1 MVTNDPLETHQAKLE
16 RASKPAPI
24 ILDKA
29 RPKDIVLSLGVAYG
43 RGTGKFY
50 SFMASLVMSVQEESL
65 GFDPDALA
73 KKYALERDKR
83 VRVDGNDQ
91 YQEVIG
97 DFAYFVEDPYIQSE
111 LKREQIDDEVEVV
124 IIGGGFGGLLAAA
137 RLREAGIDDFR
148 LIEKG
153 GDFGGTW
160 YWNRYPGASCDIESY
175 VYFPLLEKT
184 QFVPKQKYT
193 NAPETL
199 EYCHK
204 IAETFSL
211 YENALF
217 QTEVTSTD
225 WDEESGRWIV
235 ATNRQDAI
243 KARFVVHSNGPLN
256 RPKLPAIQGITR
268 FKGHTFHTSRWDYEY
283 TGGNSHGDLS
293 KLADKRVAIIGTG
306 ATAVQCVPHLGAAA
320 KELYVFQRT
329 PSSIDVRNNQS
340 TDPEWMATQSPG
352 WQDKRRENFE
362 SLMTGI
368 PVKEDLVSDGWTEA
382 FRLLFGSL
390 RSKAPSKARLTWWA
404 AQGLFSKHFYQKG
417 VKQYLTD
424 RASDYMDLTRALEIA
439 DFKKM
444 EKVRARADSIV
455 EDPATAE
462 SLKPYY
468 RQFCK
473 RPCFHDEYLPTF
485 NRPNVTLVDTDGQ
498 GIDQITEQ
506 GVVFNGQEY
515 EVDCIIFA
523 TGFEV
528 GTDYARR
535 AGYQITGREGLS
547 ISEKWSKGLST
558 LHGMHSRGFPNAF
571 FFGPAQSA
579 FTATYTYS
587 LDENSQHL
595 AHILSIAKDKGYTLI
610 EASEQAEANWVQTII
625 EKARLTAEF
634 QSQCTPGYYN
644 NEGHVNV
651 NPQNNT
657 YGGGPIEFFALM
669 KQWRAKGKLE
679 GLEVS

>member
-1 MVTNDPLETHQAKLE
+1 MSIQTET
-16 RASKPAPI
+16 
-24 ILDKA
+24 
-29 RPKDIVLSLGVAYG
+29 LS
-43 RGTGKFY
+43 
-50 SFMASLVMSVQEESL
+50 
-65 GFDPDALA
+65 FDPDALA
-73 KKYALERDKR
+73 LKYRQERDKR

-91 YQEVIG
+91 YQEVVG
-97 DFAYFVEDPYIQSE
+97 EFAYFVEDPYIDEVLQ
-111 LKREQIDDEVEVV
+111 REPVLDEVEVI

-148 LIEKG
+148 IIEKG

-199 EYCHK
+199 EYCHE
-204 IAETFSL
+204 IATHYDL
-211 YENALF
+211 YDNALL
-217 QTEVTSTD
+217 QTEVRATD
-225 WDEESGRWIV
+225 WDEASGRWIV
-235 ATNRQDAI
+235 STNRHDAL

-256 RPKLPAIQGITR
+256 RPKLPAIKGIND

-283 TGGNSHGDLS
+283 TGGNALGNLAN
-293 KLADKRVAIIGTG
+293 LADKRVAVIGTG

-320 KELYVFQRT
+320 EALYVFQRT
-329 PSSIDVRNNQS
+329 PSSIDVRNNQP
-340 TDPEWMATQSPG
+340 TDPAWMTAQKPG
-352 WQDKRRENFE
+352 WQDDRRRNFE
-362 SLMTGI
+362 SIMTGAV
-368 PVKEDLVSDGWTEA
+368 VKEDLVADGWTEA
-382 FRLLFGSL
+382 FRLLFGSI
-390 RSKAPSKARLTWWA
+390 RDKAPSKLRLLGWA
-404 AQGLFSKHFYQKG
+404 VTGLADKKRYELGLKE
-417 VKQYLTD
+417 YLT
-424 RASDYMDLTRALEIA
+424 RKAAVHMDLTRALELA
-439 DFKKM
+439 DFQKM
-444 EKVRARADSIV
+444 EKVRARADSVV
-455 EDPATAE
+455 EDPETAE
-462 SLKPYY
+462 ALKPYY

-485 NRPNVTLVDTDGQ
+485 NRPNVTLVNTDGR
-498 GIDQITEQ
+498 GLDQITETGIVFD
-506 GVVFNGQEY
+506 GVSY

-528 GTDYARR
+528 GTDYSRR
-535 AGYQITGREGLS
+535 AGYQITGRDGVT

-558 LHGMHSRGFPNAF
+558 FHGMHTRGFPNAF

-587 LDENSQHL
+587 LDENSIHL
-595 AHILSIAKDKGYTLI
+595 AHILSQAKARGCDRI
-610 EASEQAEANWVQTII
+610 EASAAAEQHWVETII

-657 YGGGPIEFFALM
+657 YGGGPIEFFGLM
-669 KQWRAKGKLE
+669 KKWRSKGDLQ
-679 GLEVS
+679 GLELS